1 LIYLRRFCGLT
12 TITDTQQKLLDAGK
26 KEFLAKGFKSASLR
40 KIVKDAGFTLGAFYG
55 YYTDKNSLFDALVE
69 PAAGELIRSF
79 KAACDQYFDLLDTDR
94 TRESRQMSTEYLR
107 QFLAFVYDNF
117 DAFSLVL
124 CRSEGTKYQD
134 YVHRLVK
141 LEIEQSEIYIARL
154 RELGRVEGDVS
165 PEVRHMLTDA
175 YFNCVFETV
184 VHNMNRKKAM
194 GYVEQI
200 ARFFN
205 SGWDSL
211 LKFT

>member
-1 LIYLRRFCGLT
+1 M
-12 TITDTQQKLLDAGK
+12 ITDTRQKLLDAGK

-55 YYTDKNSLFDALVE
+55 YYPDKEALFGALVD
-69 PAAGELIRSF
+69 PVAGELVRSF
-79 KAACDQYFDLLDTDR
+79 KAACDHHFDLFDTDK
-94 TRESRQMSTEYLR
+94 TSEARELSTEYLR

-117 DAFSLVL
+117 DVFRLVL
-124 CRSEGTKYQD
+124 CRSDGTKYHD

-141 LEIEQSEIYIARL
+141 IEIEQSELYVARL
-154 RELGRVEGDVS
+154 RELGRVEGEVS